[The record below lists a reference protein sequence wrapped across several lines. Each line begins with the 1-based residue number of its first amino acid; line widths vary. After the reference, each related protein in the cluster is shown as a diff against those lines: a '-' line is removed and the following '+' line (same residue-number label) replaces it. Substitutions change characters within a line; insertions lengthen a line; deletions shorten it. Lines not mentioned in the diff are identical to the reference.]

1 MKKLNFRSEEVISF
15 LESLILKDSANE
27 NEILLYEDYHWDGF
41 EYIMKLDELRCTYMR
56 LVRKMK
62 KEYFI
67 K

>member
-41 EYIMKLDELRCTYMR
+41 EYIMTLSKHKCTYKS
-56 LVRKMK
+56 LIRKLK
-62 KEYFI
+62 KEYYT
-67 K
+67 